1 MVVAC
6 TTALV
11 VPQPHSSPDTDT
23 ASSRLSGGPL
33 SGRAQSTTSDS
44 SRTTMTLGDSH
55 DNRRAWCDAVSG
67 SHPLLLVPGMNR
79 ALPQEVLLND
89 DSMV

>member
-1 MVVAC
+1 
-6 TTALV
+6 
-11 VPQPHSSPDTDT
+11 
-23 ASSRLSGGPL
+23 
-33 SGRAQSTTSDS
+33 
-44 SRTTMTLGDSH
+44 MTLGDSH